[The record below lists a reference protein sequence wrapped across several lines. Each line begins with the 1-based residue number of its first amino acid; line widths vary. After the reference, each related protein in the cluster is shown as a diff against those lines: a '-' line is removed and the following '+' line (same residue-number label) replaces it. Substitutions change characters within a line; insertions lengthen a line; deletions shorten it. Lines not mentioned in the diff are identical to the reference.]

1 MASPLADQNAT
12 ETTSPD
18 VTTPRFPREVELLVL
33 EQMDDGSWHRNRAF
47 QDVAFVCLAWAC
59 KIQSLLFRRLHLAD
73 DQAGRFLNLVR
84 ASKRIGTYVQVLYVA
99 LSDTVFDH
107 PRLSSFLPNCH
118 TFRIQAHI
126 FQPIETMPRVWSSV
140 TTLAFKLC
148 FLSNAQDLWDFIDL
162 FPALE
167 RLECLGSMTQLA
179 DPWVNVAPDTPT
191 VHLKQLVVES
201 GGGFTGRDS
210 SHPVFWQLAARRMTV
225 DRLSVTFDGEAD
237 LSLRACGVGHVAQE
251 FADLS
256 GGDLEGA
263 SESWRKRACKT
274 VTLLSNT
281 GSTLQELDIV
291 ELAGNLKPDIGI
303 DLSTCTTLQSLTL
316 NSTVGPA
323 QMKAGLISL
332 LQEISSSALTTIT
345 LNLSLSASVRELPW
359 DDVDT
364 ILAADGLRNLKRVVI
379 GAAPVDDDD
388 ATISIGELE
397 AILKTKMAGIH
408 GRGVLDFQCRER
420 EVSPPG
426 HDSWTEFLCI

>member
-1 MASPLADQNAT
+1 MSSPLADQNAT

-47 QDVAFVCLAWAC
+47 QDVAFVCLAWAW

-73 DQAGRFLNLVR
+73 DQADRFLNLVR

-99 LSDTVFDH
+99 LSDTIFDH

-126 FQPIETMPRVWSSV
+126 FQPIEIMPRAWSSV

-201 GGGFTGRDS
+201 GGGFTGCDS
-210 SHPVFWQLAARRMTV
+210 SHPVFWQLAARKMTV
-225 DRLSVTFDGEAD
+225 DRLSVTFEGEAD
-237 LSLRACGVGHVAQE
+237 RNASACN
-251 FADLS
+251 
-256 GGDLEGA
+256 
-263 SESWRKRACKT
+263 R
-274 VTLLSNT
+274 LLSNI

-291 ELAGNLKPDIGI
+291 ELAGNLEPDIGI
-303 DLSTCTTLQSLTL
+303 DLSKCTTLQSLTL
-316 NSTVGPA
+316 NLRHSTVGPA

-379 GAAPVDDDD
+379 GATPVDDDD

-408 GRGVLDFQCRER
+408 GRGVLYFQCRER
-420 EVSPPG
+420 
-426 HDSWTEFLCI
+426 